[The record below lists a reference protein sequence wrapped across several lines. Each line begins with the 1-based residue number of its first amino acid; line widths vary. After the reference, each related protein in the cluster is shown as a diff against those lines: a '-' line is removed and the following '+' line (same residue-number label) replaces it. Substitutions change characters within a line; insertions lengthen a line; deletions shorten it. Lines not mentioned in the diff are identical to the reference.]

1 MQKFINKLESSLKD
15 GSFVKLTLSKPVGT
29 RQATSVQMR
38 QATSV
43 QELKDIRN
51 VYVKP
56 IILRNEK
63 MYSFTYRYER
73 RDETKNYDARQS
85 LEVIT
90 NLISEIFLNA
100 TLFTLTED
108 VTLLISKK
116 GKATVMTKA
125 VKEQREQNVEHDKV
139 KNRLINPENPWWFK
153 LGLTTRE
160 GKVTADMQ
168 HKFKQICKYVEI
180 VDGVMKNVKFDGKIR
195 IADMGAGK
203 GYLTFAL
210 YEYLT
215 QKCKYDI
222 AMEGVEIRPD
232 LVVKINE
239 IIKESNL
246 KDFRF
251 VESSIEAYACQ
262 QSTDNRQQTIDNR
275 QQSTDNFSDFQ
286 IFRFSDSKRF
296 SDSIDVLIAL
306 HACNTATDDAII
318 KGIESGAKL
327 IICAPCCHKQIR
339 QEMEKSK
346 VVDAITRYGI
356 FMERQAV
363 MITDTIRALIMEY
376 FGYKT
381 QVMEFIEMEH
391 TPKNVRLVGR
401 KANDPDEEE
410 KAKILNE
417 IKSLKERYGIEKHY
431 LERIFFKTENLKN

>member
-15 GSFVKLTLSKPVGT
+15 GSFVKLTLSKPRVEAHG
-29 RQATSVQMR
+29 RAS
-38 QATSV
+38 SD
-43 QELKDIRN
+43 EYKDLRN

-73 RDETKNYDARQS
+73 RDETKNYDAAQT
-85 LEVIT
+85 LEIIT
-90 NLISEIFLNA
+90 NLITEIFLNA
-100 TLFTLTED
+100 SLFTLTED
-108 VTLLISKK
+108 ISMMVSKK
-116 GKATVMTKA
+116 GKVSIVTKS

-180 VDGVMKNVKFDGKIR
+180 VDGVMRNVKFDGKIR

-239 IIKESNL
+239 IIKESDM

-262 QSTDNRQQTIDNR
+262 QTTDNRQQT
-275 QQSTDNFSDFQ
+275 SSNFSDSQ
-286 IFRFSDSKRF
+286 VLSF
-296 SDSIDVLIAL
+296 SDSIDILIAL

-339 QEMEKSK
+339 QEMEKTK
-346 VVDAITRYGI
+346 VVDSITRYGI

-363 MITDTIRALIMEY
+363 MITDTIRALILEY

-391 TPKNVRLVGR
+391 TPKNVLLVGR
-401 KANDPDEEE
+401 KASEPNEEE
-410 KAKILNE
+410 KARILGD
-417 IKSLKERYGIEKHY
+417 IKLLKERYGIESHY
-431 LERIFFKTENLKN
+431 LEKALLLN

>member
-15 GSFVKLTLSKPVGT
+15 GSFVKLTLSKTT
-29 RQATSVQMR
+29 RQQDNKTTSF
-38 QATSV
+38 AD
-43 QELKDIRN
+43 LRN

-73 RDETKNYDARQS
+73 RDETKNYDAQQS

-262 QSTDNRQQTIDNR
+262 QT
-275 QQSTDNFSDFQ
+275 TDNFSDSQ
-286 IFRFSDSKRF
+286 VLSF

-363 MITDTIRALIMEY
+363 MITDTIRALILEY

-391 TPKNVRLVGR
+391 TPKNVLLVGR
-401 KANDPDEEE
+401 KTNDPDEEE
-410 KAKILNE
+410 KTKILNE
-417 IKSLKERYGIEKHY
+417 IKSLKERYGIERHY
-431 LERIFFKTENLKN
+431 LEKIFNF

>member
-1 MQKFINKLESSLKD
+1 MQNFINKLQSSIKE
-15 GSFVKLTLSKPVGT
+15 GSFVKLTLSKPSAIS
-29 RQATSVQMR
+29 RQQSAD
-38 QATSV
+38 
-43 QELKDIRN
+43 LNN

-56 IILRNEK
+56 IILKNEK

-73 RDETKNYDARQS
+73 RDETKNYDAEQS
-85 LEVIT
+85 LKIIT
-90 NLISEIFLNA
+90 ELLSGIFLNA
-100 TLFTLTED
+100 SLFTLTED
-108 VTLLISKK
+108 VTLLVSKK
-116 GKATVMTKA
+116 GKATVMCKA
-125 VKEQREQNVEHDKV
+125 VKEQREQNVQHDKV
-139 KNRLINPENPWWFK
+139 KNRLINTDNPWWFK

-215 QKCKYDI
+215 QRCKYDI
-222 AMEGVEIRPD
+222 MMEGVEIRPD

-251 VESSIEAYACQ
+251 VESSIDSYQLSAISCQTTDNGQ
-262 QSTDNRQQTIDNR
+262 QSE
-275 QQSTDNFSDFQ
+275 
-286 IFRFSDSKRF
+286 
-296 SDSIDVLIAL
+296 SIVSVNSQLDVLIAL

-318 KGIESGAKL
+318 KGIKSGAKL

-346 VVDAITRYGI
+346 VVDPITRYGI
-356 FMERQAV
+356 FLERQAV
-363 MITDTIRALIMEY
+363 MITDAIRALIMEY
-376 FGYKT
+376 YGYKT

-391 TPKNVRLVGR
+391 TPKNILLVGR
-401 KANDPDEEE
+401 KSDAPVDKE
-410 KAKILNE
+410 AILKQIE
-417 IKSLKERYGIEKHY
+417 DLKKQYGIEKHY
-431 LERIFFKTENLKN
+431 LEKVFLD

>member
-1 MQKFINKLESSLKD
+1 MQNFINKLQSSLKE
-15 GSFVKLTLSKPVGT
+15 GSFVKLTLSKPSAIS
-29 RQATSVQMR
+29 RQQSAD
-38 QATSV
+38 
-43 QELKDIRN
+43 LNN

-56 IILRNEK
+56 IILKNEK

-73 RDETKNYDARQS
+73 RDETKNYDAEQT
-85 LEVIT
+85 LEMIT
-90 NLISEIFLNA
+90 ELLSGIFLNA
-100 TLFTLTED
+100 SLFTLTED
-108 VTLLISKK
+108 VTLLVSKK
-116 GKATVMTKA
+116 GKATVMCKA
-125 VKEQREQNVEHDKV
+125 VKEQREQNVQHDKV
-139 KNRLINPENPWWFK
+139 KNRLINTDNPWWFK

-215 QKCKYDI
+215 QRCKYDI
-222 AMEGVEIRPD
+222 MMEGVEIRPD

-251 VESSIEAYACQ
+251 VESSIDSYQLSAISCQTTDNGQ
-262 QSTDNRQQTIDNR
+262 QSE
-275 QQSTDNFSDFQ
+275 
-286 IFRFSDSKRF
+286 
-296 SDSIDVLIAL
+296 SIVSVNSQLDVLIAL

-318 KGIESGAKL
+318 KGIKSGAKL

-346 VVDAITRYGI
+346 IVDPITRYGI
-356 FMERQAV
+356 FLERQAV
-363 MITDTIRALIMEY
+363 MITDAIRALIMECY
-376 FGYKT
+376 GYKT

-391 TPKNVRLVGR
+391 TPKNILLVGR
-401 KANDPDEEE
+401 KSDAPVDKE
-410 KAKILNE
+410 AILKQIE
-417 IKSLKERYGIEKHY
+417 DLKKQYGIEKHY
-431 LERIFFKTENLKN
+431 LEKVFLD